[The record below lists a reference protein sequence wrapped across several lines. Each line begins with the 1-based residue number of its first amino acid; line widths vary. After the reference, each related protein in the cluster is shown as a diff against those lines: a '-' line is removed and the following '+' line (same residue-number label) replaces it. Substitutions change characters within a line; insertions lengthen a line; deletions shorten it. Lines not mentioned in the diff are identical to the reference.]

1 MHLLA
6 RRFRRKSNKRHFVL
20 GASTVR
26 PDEFL
31 CNPAIRIREASVRQW
46 GDARAVEIVGN
57 SPCLVAILNR
67 LEKFAPFSEPILI
80 TGESGTGKESIAQ
93 GCYLLGTRLNKPMLA
108 VNCPQLQDGNMTA
121 SELFGH
127 KKGSFTGAVTDR
139 KGCFEEA
146 DGGVLYLDEI
156 ADLDAVAQTM
166 LLRAL
171 SDGEIKALGE
181 SRARHCDVRVLAA
194 TNRPL
199 RKLMLSEQFRQDLY
213 FRLRYFALELPP
225 LRERGDD
232 WRLLVEFYLEKLA
245 TQYGEQKRFSDAA
258 LELLANYSWPGN
270 IRELRAIVT
279 MGYSLADGIAI
290 EPSDFASELG
300 RLAEPPEDSSI
311 DLYVQMVDGGKSY
324 WDVVYPA
331 FMDRELSR
339 PQVRAILHKGLA
351 RSDGSYQKLLA
362 LLNMPADDYQKF
374 MDHLRHHRLKPG
386 KLVD

>member
-1 MHLLA
+1 VNVNGYFSAAATRVH
-6 RRFRRKSNKRHFVL
+6 
-20 GASTVR
+20 
-26 PDEFL
+26 
-31 CNPAIRIREASVRQW
+31 EASLAKW
-46 GDARAVEIVGN
+46 GEGQAVEIVGK
-57 SPCLVAILNR
+57 SLALVAQLER

-80 TGESGTGKESIAQ
+80 TGESGTGKEGIARA
-93 GCYLLGTRLNKPMLA
+93 CYLVGRRRDKPLLT
-108 VNCPQLQDGNMTA
+108 VNCPQLQDGNMTV

-127 KKGSFTGAVTDR
+127 KKGSFTGAMADR

-181 SRARHCDVRVLAA
+181 SQPRRCNVRVLAA

-199 RKLMLSEQFRQDLY
+199 RKLMLSDQFRQDLY

-232 WRLLVEFYLEKLA
+232 WQLLVDYYLEKLA
-245 TQYGEQKRFSDAA
+245 RQYGDKKHFSDAA
-258 LELLANYSWPGN
+258 LEMLAGYTWPGN

-279 MGYSLADGIAI
+279 MGYSLADGPTI

-300 RLAEPPEDSSI
+300 RLAEPVEDSSI
-311 DLYVQMVDGGKSY
+311 DLYVRMVDNRESY
-324 WDVVYPA
+324 WDVVYPL

-339 PQVRAILHKGLA
+339 SQVRAILNKGLA
-351 RSDGSYQKLLA
+351 RADGSYQKLVA
-362 LLNMPADDYQKF
+362 LFNMPAEDYQKF

-386 KLVD
+386 KSAD

>member
-1 MHLLA
+1 MCLTKY
-6 RRFRRKSNKRHFVL
+6 F
-20 GASTVR
+20 STS
-26 PDEFL
+26 
-31 CNPAIRIREASVRQW
+31 AIRVRQASIAKW
-46 GDARAVEIVGN
+46 GEPRAVEIVGQ
-57 SPCLVAILNR
+57 SAPLLAVLGR

-80 TGESGTGKESIAQ
+80 TGESGTGKESIAA
-93 GCYLLGTRLNKPMLA
+93 GCYLAGTRNGSPYLA
-108 VNCPQLQDGNMTA
+108 VNCPQLQDGNTTV

-127 KKGSFTGAVTDR
+127 KKGSFTGAVVDR

-146 DGGVLYLDEI
+146 HGGVLFLDEI

-181 SRARHCDVRVLAA
+181 SRTRRCDVRVLAA

-232 WRLLVEFYLEKLA
+232 WRLLVDYYLAKLA
-245 TQYGEQKRFSDAA
+245 TQYGEHKQFSVAA
-258 LELLANYSWPGN
+258 LDLLANYAWPGN

-279 MGYSLADGIAI
+279 MGYSLADGATI

-300 RLAEPPEDSSI
+300 RLAEPAEDSSI
-311 DLYVQMVDGGKSY
+311 DLYVDMVDGGHSY

-339 PQVRAILHKGLA
+339 AQVRAILHKGLA
-351 RSDGSYQKLLA
+351 RADGSYQKLLT
-362 LLNMPADDYQKF
+362 LFNMPAADYQKF

-386 KLVD
+386 KASD

>member
-1 MHLLA
+1 VWGIGPVPL
-6 RRFRRKSNKRHFVL
+6 V
-20 GASTVR
+20 
-26 PDEFL
+26 DYL
-31 CNPAIRIREASVRQW
+31 CDSAARIRDVSVRHW
-46 GDARAVEIVGN
+46 GEARAVEIAGRSTGLVGV
-57 SPCLVAILNR
+57 LER
-67 LEKFAPFSEPILI
+67 LEKFAPFSEPVLI

-93 GCYLLGTRLNKPMLA
+93 ACYLMGSRRKRPFLA
-108 VNCPQLQDGNMTA
+108 VNCPQLQDSNTTV

-127 KKGSFTGAVTDR
+127 KRGSFTGAVADR

-156 ADLDAVAQTM
+156 ADLDAAAQTM

-181 SRARHCDVRVLAA
+181 SQTRHCDVRVLAA

-199 RKLMLSEQFRQDLY
+199 RKLMLSAQFRQDLY

-225 LRERGDD
+225 LRDRGDD
-232 WRLLVEFYLEKLA
+232 WRLLVDFYLDKLTA
-245 TQYGEQKRFSDAA
+245 QYGDRKRFSDAA
-258 LELLANYSWPGN
+258 LGLLSQYTWPGN

-279 MGYSLADGIAI
+279 MGYSLADGRI
-290 EPSDFASELG
+290 EPSHFASELG
-300 RLAEPPEDSSI
+300 RLTEPTEDTSI
-311 DLYVQMVDGGKSY
+311 DLYVKMAEDGKSY

-339 PQVRAILHKGLA
+339 AQVRAILHKGLA
-351 RSDGSYQKLLA
+351 RADGSYQKLLA
-362 LLNMPADDYQKF
+362 LFNMPADDYQKF

-386 KLVD
+386 RPSD

>member
-1 MHLLA
+1 MQIDH
-6 RRFRRKSNKRHFVL
+6 N
-20 GASTVR
+20 
-26 PDEFL
+26 L
-31 CNPAIRIREASVRQW
+31 CDAAARIRQASVRQW
-46 GDARAVEIVGN
+46 GDARAVEIVGR
-57 SPCLVAILNR
+57 SGGLIRVLER
-67 LEKFAPFSEPILI
+67 LEKFAPFSEPVLI
-80 TGESGTGKESIAQ
+80 TGESGTGKEGIAQ
-93 GCYLLGTRLNKPMLA
+93 ACYLMGSRGKHAFQT
-108 VNCPQLQDGNMTA
+108 VNCPQLQDSNMTV

-127 KKGSFTGAVTDR
+127 RKGSFTGAVADR

-181 SRARHCDVRVLAA
+181 SQTRRCDVRVLAA

-199 RKLMLSEQFRQDLY
+199 RKLMLSDQFRQDLY

-225 LRERGDD
+225 LRERGND
-232 WRLLVEFYLEKLA
+232 WRLLVNFYLDKLA
-245 TQYGEQKRFSDAA
+245 AQYGDRKHFSDAA
-258 LELLANYSWPGN
+258 LELVSHYTWPGN

-279 MGYSLADGIAI
+279 MGYSLADGTMI
-290 EPSDFASELG
+290 EPSHFASELG
-300 RLAEPPEDSSI
+300 RLTEPAEDSSI
-311 DLYVQMVDGGKSY
+311 DLYVKMIEGSKSY

-339 PQVRAILHKGLA
+339 AQVRAILHKGLA
-351 RSDGSYQKLLA
+351 RADGSYQKLLT
-362 LLNMPADDYQKF
+362 LFNMPADDYQKF

-386 KLVD
+386 KAAD

>member
-1 MHLLA
+1 LDVSSLQTQ
-6 RRFRRKSNKRHFVL
+6 S
-20 GASTVR
+20 
-26 PDEFL
+26 FL
-31 CNPAIRIREASVRQW
+31 CPSAARIREESVRQW
-46 GDARAVEIVGN
+46 GEGRAAEIVGQ
-57 SPCLVAILNR
+57 SAELQAVLQR

-80 TGESGTGKESIAQ
+80 TGESGTGKENIAQ
-93 GCYLLGTRLNKPMLA
+93 ACYLLGKRREKPLLA
-108 VNCPQLQDGNMTA
+108 VNCPQLQDSNMTV

-127 KKGSFTGAVTDR
+127 KKGSFTGAVSDR

-181 SRARHCDVRVLAA
+181 SQSRHCNVRVLAA

-232 WRLLVEFYLEKLA
+232 WQLLTTFLLDRLA
-245 TQYGEQKRFSDAA
+245 TQYGDSKHFSDAA
-258 LELLANYSWPGN
+258 LEVLSNYTWPGN

-279 MGYSLADGIAI
+279 MGYSLAERSTI
-290 EPSDFASELG
+290 EPSHFASELG
-300 RLAEPPEDSSI
+300 RLTVPSEDASI
-311 DLYVQMVDGGKSY
+311 DLYVEMVDEGKCY
-324 WDVVYPA
+324 WDVVYPR
-331 FMDRELSR
+331 FMDRELNR
-339 PQVRAILHKGLA
+339 QQVRAIIHKGLA
-351 RSDGSYQKLLA
+351 RADGSYRKLVSLF
-362 LLNMPADDYQKF
+362 NMPQDDYQKF
-374 MDHLRHHRLKPG
+374 MDHLRHQQLKPG
-386 KLVD
+386 KSSD